1 MSRLLAAD
9 FSRLWKSR
17 DFWTCA
23 AFMASFGAF
32 MVLMGYYFMCRTGGK
47 YSADL
52 VCFGYAKLMGIAAA
66 FFISLFWGTEYSDGT
81 IRNKLVAGHERYKVY
96 LSGLVVNTA
105 GVMMI
110 NAIYVAAVF
119 LLGVPLLGLPGTSF
133 LPFAAQNGLLTVVMD
148 LSFAACF
155 TMHSMLRQN
164 KASVTAV
171 SIIAALILLLA
182 SGYIRSSLHEPK
194 VYEPYAYTTDKGYV
208 ITREEE
214 PNPNYLEEGSVKRRV
229 FEFLDELLPSG
240 QALKIEA
247 GEVTKEQAGRLVLY
261 SCLVVLVSVGGG
273 IAGFQRKDIK

>member
-32 MVLMGYYFMCRTGGK
+32 MVLLGYYFMCRTGN
-47 YSADL
+47 YSAGL

-66 FFISLFWGTEYSDGT
+66 FFISLFWGREYSDGT
-81 IRNKLVAGHERYKVY
+81 IRNKLVTGHERYKVY
-96 LSGLVVNTA
+96 LSGLIVNTA
-105 GVMMI
+105 GVVMI
-110 NAIYVAAVF
+110 NAIYVAVVF
-119 LLGVPLLGLPGTSF
+119 LLGMPLLGLPGTSF
-133 LPFAAQNGLLTVVMD
+133 LPFAAQSGLLTLVMD

-171 SIIAALILLLA
+171 SIIAAFILLVA
-182 SGYIRSSLHEPK
+182 SGYIRTRLDEPK
-194 VYEPYAYTTDKGYV
+194 VYEPYTYMTDKGYV
-208 ITREEE
+208 ITKEEE
-214 PNPNYLEEGSVKRRV
+214 PNPSYLEEGSTKRKV

-247 GEVTKEQAGRLVLY
+247 GEVTKEQAGRLALY

-273 IAGFQRKDIK
+273 IAVFQRKDIK

>member
-32 MVLMGYYFMCRTGGK
+32 MVLLGYYFMCRTGN
-47 YSADL
+47 YSAGL

-66 FFISLFWGTEYSDGT
+66 FFISLFWGREYSDGT
-81 IRNKLVAGHERYKVY
+81 IRNKLVTGHERYKVY
-96 LSGLVVNTA
+96 LSGLIVNTA
-105 GVMMI
+105 GVVMI
-110 NAIYVAAVF
+110 NVIYVAVVF
-119 LLGVPLLGLPGTSF
+119 LLGMPLLGLPGTSF
-133 LPFAAQNGLLTVVMD
+133 LPFAAQSGLLTLVMD

-171 SIIAALILLLA
+171 SIIAAFILLFV
-182 SGYIRSSLHEPK
+182 SGYIRARLDEPK
-194 VYEPYAYTTDKGYV
+194 VYEPYTYMTDKGYV

-214 PNPNYLEEGSVKRRV
+214 PNPSYLEEGSTKRKV

-247 GEVTKEQAGRLVLY
+247 GEVTKEQAGRLALY

>member
-1 MSRLLAAD
+1 
-9 FSRLWKSR
+9 
-17 DFWTCA
+17 
-23 AFMASFGAF
+23 
-32 MVLMGYYFMCRTGGK
+32 
-47 YSADL
+47 
-52 VCFGYAKLMGIAAA
+52 
-66 FFISLFWGTEYSDGT
+66 
-81 IRNKLVAGHERYKVY
+81 
-96 LSGLVVNTA
+96 
-105 GVMMI
+105 
-110 NAIYVAAVF
+110 
-119 LLGVPLLGLPGTSF
+119 
-133 LPFAAQNGLLTVVMD
+133 MD

-240 QALKIEA
+240 QALKIEED
-247 GEVTKEQAGRLVLY
+247 EVTKEQAGRLVLY